1 MVSRLLGCQRRKKI
15 HSTSKT
21 TVVRWRHHLLY
32 RQILRLLLRRYKDA
46 NLIALTLTQT
56 NIINHT
62 GCSYGYKVVCCY
74 DDTNSKPVQIYREED
89 AIRKFMQEMLKEVEY
104 CRKTISTKFKKPIQM
119 TDEKEILLRQVEQC
133 HICGQKYKEM
143 EKEIRV
149 RDHCHITG
157 CTAEVLTRTVL

>member
-32 RQILRLLLRRYKDA
+32 RQILRLLLRRYKDV

-74 DDTNSKPVQIYREED
+74 DDTNSKPVLVIHARSDANYFKDIYTGYRNIAD
-89 AIRKFMQEMLKEVEY
+89 YNFRLNNL
-104 CRKTISTKFKKPIQM
+104 
-119 TDEKEILLRQVEQC
+119 EKVI
-133 HICGQKYKEM
+133 YKI
-143 EKEIRV
+143 KGYYWV
-149 RDHCHITG
+149 RSH
-157 CTAEVLTRTVL
+157 TAVQYY